1 MKRSGTTRTL
11 GAAMAAP
18 VFFLASCGSEPAE
31 GPPPV
36 HLGDSLCVECNM
48 IISDARFA
56 TATVSLDERGR
67 RTPMLFDDFNCQA
80 AYEAARPE
88 LKIVERWAHDHA
100 SSAPIR
106 AESAHFVHAE
116 RIRTPMASQVAA
128 FKNRASAEAIAGSL
142 GGEVLL
148 FDAAWERLQKKPCC
162 GGACKEEVE
171 AKPCCGGACES
182 NGG

>member
-1 MKRSGTTRTL
+1 MKRSGAVFV
-11 GAAMAAP
+11 AALAAP
-18 VFFLASCGSEPAE
+18 LFFLASCGSEPAE
-31 GPPPV
+31 GPPPI

-67 RTPMLFDDFNCQA
+67 RSPLLFDDFNCQA
-80 AYEAARPE
+80 AYEAERPD
-88 LKIVERWAHDHA
+88 LKIIERWAHDHA
-100 SSAPIR
+100 SSRPIR
-106 AESAHFVHAE
+106 TESASFVHAE
-116 RIRTPMASQVAA
+116 RLRTPMASQVAA
-128 FKNRASAEAIAGSL
+128 FEAASAAESFAGSL
-142 GGEVLL
+142 GGEVLV

-162 GGACKEEVE
+162 GGACKEEVAE